1 MGKHDK
7 KWVTNMKARV
17 FMMKDQLRLSS
28 STLTEETWKPL
39 DMGRSI
45 KLKGHCFFLCIA
57 ALIKEFKPDPEE
69 YPTKAQRDEG
79 RQNMLV

>member
-1 MGKHDK
+1 
-7 KWVTNMKARV
+7 
-17 FMMKDQLRLSS
+17 
-28 STLTEETWKPL
+28 
-39 DMGRSI
+39 MGRSI